1 MTTVMNRMIPLY
13 RSAQIPI
20 GNILSRTTPFRRYS
34 GFKID
39 NIDHFVITVKD
50 INKTCDF
57 YSKVLGMDVTTFKG
71 NRKALSFGSQ
81 KINIHE
87 HGKEFEPKAD
97 LPTPGSAD
105 VCFITSENLN
115 SVIKHLQ
122 KCNVTITEGPVER
135 TGATGPITSVYFRDP
150 DNNLI
155 EISNY

>member
-1 MTTVMNRMIPLY
+1 MNRMLPLF
-13 RSAQIPI
+13 RTLQVS
-20 GNILSRTTPFRRYS
+20 SRKNQQFVGLLRQFS
-34 GFKID
+34 GFKVD

-50 INKTCDF
+50 IDKTCEF
-57 YSKVLGMDVTTFKG
+57 YSKVLGMEVTTFKG

-87 HGKEFEPKAD
+87 HRKEFEPKAH

-105 VCFITSENLN
+105 VCFITRENLD

-122 KCNVTITEGPVER
+122 ACKVEITEGPVDR
-135 TGATGPITSVYFRDP
+135 TGAQGPIRSVYFRDP

-155 EISNY
+155 EVSNY